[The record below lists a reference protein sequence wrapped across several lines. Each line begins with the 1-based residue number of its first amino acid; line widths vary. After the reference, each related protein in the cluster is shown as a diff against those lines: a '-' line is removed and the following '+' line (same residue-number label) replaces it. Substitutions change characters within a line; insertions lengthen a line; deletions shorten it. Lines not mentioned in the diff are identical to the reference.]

1 MARDGRTIA
10 VLTAHGRTA
19 RTLGAGSGLVAA
31 AKRSDERPVW
41 VVTGTDAAG
50 VASAARA
57 FEEGTL
63 EHRFALAVS
72 GDLPVAVPA
81 RR

>member
-1 MARDGRTIA
+1 
-10 VLTAHGRTA
+10 

-31 AKRSDERPVW
+31 TKRPDERPLW
-41 VVTGTDAAG
+41 IVTGTDAAG

-57 FEEGTL
+57 FDEGTL

-72 GDLPVAVPA
+72 EDLSVALPA
-81 RR
+81 GR

>member
-1 MARDGRTIA
+1 
-10 VLTAHGRTA
+10 
-19 RTLGAGSGLVAA
+19 VAA
-31 AKRSDERPVW
+31 AKRPDERPVW

-72 GDLPVAVPA
+72 GDLPVALPA